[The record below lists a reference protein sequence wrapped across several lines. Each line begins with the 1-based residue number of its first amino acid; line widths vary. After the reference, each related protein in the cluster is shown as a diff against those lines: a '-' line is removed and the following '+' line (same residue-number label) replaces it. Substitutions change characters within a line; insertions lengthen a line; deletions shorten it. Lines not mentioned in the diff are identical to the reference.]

1 MMQTRRRFWLGLG
14 AACAF
19 AVPVAADP
27 DITVTG
33 QRLDQQAAHA
43 QAVDYVRKLGIAGG
57 VTPAA
62 RWIDPVCLEV
72 TGVEPAIAVMVE
84 ARFRSVAQQAGARL
98 ARPGC
103 RTNAL
108 ITFTPDAA
116 AYVRK
121 LVAFD
126 GRQFEETTSAQFAA
140 LREGKAPIRW
150 WYRTNIRG
158 ADGDGGLSVPPS
170 GMQIVSD
177 GDAAS
182 TGANTDGGPRQN
194 VIGSRKASLIVT
206 QGKREIKGAAV
217 VIDANL
223 ATGKPLSAVGDF
235 AALVLLAEVQPPP
248 VPPSGS
254 ILALFQPGQ
263 AAVDQLT
270 GQDQALLKSLYTLPL
285 ARDARMHRG
294 RLVGDL
300 TKAAMGDVK

>member
-1 MMQTRRRFWLGLG
+1 MTQARRRFWLALG
-14 AACAF
+14 AVF
-19 AVPVAADP
+19 AAATPATADP

-43 QAVDYVRKLGIAGG
+43 QAVDYVRRLGIAGG

-72 TGVEPAIAVMVE
+72 AGVDPSIAAMVQT
-84 ARFRSVAQQAGARL
+84 RFRSVAQQNGVRL
-98 ARPGC
+98 AKPGC

-116 AYVRK
+116 AYIRK

-140 LREGKAPIRW
+140 LRDGKAPIRW
-150 WYRTNIRG
+150 WYRTSVRG
-158 ADGDGGLSVPPS
+158 EDGDGGLSVPPS

-194 VIGSRKASLIVT
+194 VIGSRKASLIAT
-206 QGKREIKGAAV
+206 QGKREIKGAAA

-248 VPPSGS
+248 EPPPGS

-263 AAVDQLT
+263 AGVDQLT
-270 GQDQALLKSLYTLPL
+270 VQDQALLKSLYALPL

-294 RLVGDL
+294 RLVSDL
-300 TKAAMGDVK
+300 TKAAMGEVK